1 MFGSFVLDER
11 VLIHDLT
18 MHSSVDEAGK
28 YRRPEKGVGAATIS
42 GMSSSEFRAK
52 TPGG

>member
-1 MFGSFVLDER
+1 MFGSFVLNEK

-28 YRRPEKGVGAATIS
+28 YRRPEKGGGAATIS

>member
-11 VLIHDLT
+11 VLIHDAT
-18 MHSSVDEAGK
+18 MHSSVNEVGE
-28 YRRPEKGVGAATIS
+28 YRRPEKGVDAATIS